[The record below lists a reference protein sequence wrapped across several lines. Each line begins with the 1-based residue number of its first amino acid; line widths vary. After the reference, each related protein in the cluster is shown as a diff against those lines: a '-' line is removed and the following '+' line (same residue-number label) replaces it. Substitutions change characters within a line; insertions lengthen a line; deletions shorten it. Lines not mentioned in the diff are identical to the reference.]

1 MCVCVCVC
9 VCVCLTVSVF
19 QEGSLHGRR
28 SESDGIR
35 LDSCCDSE
43 SGVVDLLL
51 NGTLG
56 AL

>member
-1 MCVCVCVC
+1 MCVCVCVR
-9 VCVCLTVSVF
+9 VCLTVSVF

-28 SESDGIR
+28 SESEGIR

-43 SGVVDLLL
+43 SEVVDLLL